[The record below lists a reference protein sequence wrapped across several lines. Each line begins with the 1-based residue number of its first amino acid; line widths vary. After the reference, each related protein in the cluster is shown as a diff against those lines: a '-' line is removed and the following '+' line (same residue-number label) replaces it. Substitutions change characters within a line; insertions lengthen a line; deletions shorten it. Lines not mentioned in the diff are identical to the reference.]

1 MSVKWVPGLIITSS
15 NLKAKLKSS
24 FTEEA
29 EMNLYKVYKQMCTG
43 EQATYIYGFLDKNT
57 P

>member
-15 NLKAKLKSS
+15 NLKAKLKYS

-29 EMNLYKVYKQMCTG
+29 EMNLYKVYNLSTCAQVSRPPIFMD
-43 EQATYIYGFLDKNT
+43 F
-57 P
+57 